1 MPSLQSLLIDP
12 LCSSA
17 DEYIKILIRSS
28 EVHSSRF
35 ICKLPTKIA
44 SAAIWTS
51 SPDTH
56 CPVLYCVPEPRGFH
70 RLEAGTWKPS
80 RIYSCI
86 AAEKE
91 RSRIFVWK
99 TPVNRFPVSSALLQL
114 YIKAG
119 NQRSNKEDVRC
130 VPRAFG
136 LELRRKRYTA
146 AWTDKSNPSFFVRR
160 V

>member
-1 MPSLQSLLIDP
+1 M
-12 LCSSA
+12 
-17 DEYIKILIRSS
+17 
-28 EVHSSRF
+28 HSSRF

-51 SPDTH
+51 SPDAQ
-56 CPVLYCVPEPRGFH
+56 CPVLYCVPDPRGFH
-70 RLEAGTWKPS
+70 RLEADAWKPS

-119 NQRSNKEDVRC
+119 NQRSNKEDGPLC
-130 VPRAFG
+130 PKS
-136 LELRRKRYTA
+136 LRLGTSPKEIYGC
-146 AWTDKSNPSFFVRR
+146 WTDKSNPLFFCQESLIKHAGR
-160 V
+160 VSNAAASEPLLAYQK